1 MMGGD
6 ITMASVPGEG
16 STFTMRLP
24 AVVPET
30 KPAAAPTAPSPA
42 AADAAGTVL
51 VIDDEATVRDLMQ
64 RFLVKEGFRVALAT
78 GGEEGVR
85 LAKELRPDAITLDV
99 MMPGMDGWAVLSA
112 LKADPDLAEIP
123 VIMLTIVDDK
133 NLGYALGASD
143 YLTKPLDRE
152 RLLSVLNKY
161 RREAPVLVVDDDAA
175 LRELMRR
182 ILEGAG
188 YTVVEAENGRAAL
201 ERLRTMAP
209 GVILLDLMMPEM
221 DGFEVV
227 AEMRRHEAWRA
238 IPIVVVTAKEL
249 TAEDRQR
256 LNGYVERILQKGAY
270 TRDALLAEVHDLVA
284 ACVARRRGAR

>member
-1 MMGGD
+1 
-6 ITMASVPGEG
+6 
-16 STFTMRLP
+16 
-24 AVVPET
+24 
-30 KPAAAPTAPSPA
+30 
-42 AADAAGTVL
+42 
-51 VIDDEATVRDLMQ
+51 
-64 RFLVKEGFRVALAT
+64 
-78 GGEEGVR
+78 
-85 LAKELRPDAITLDV
+85 
-99 MMPGMDGWAVLSA
+99 MDGWAVLSA
-112 LKADPDLAEIP
+112 LKAAPDLADIP

-161 RREAPVLVVDDDAA
+161 RRDAPVLVVDDDAA
-175 LRELMRR
+175 LRELLRR

-188 YTVVEAENGRAAL
+188 YTVVEAENGRVAL

-227 AEMRRHEAWRA
+227 AEMRRHEAWRT

-270 TRDALLAEVHDLVA
+270 TRDTLLTEVRDLVA

>member
-1 MMGGD
+1 MGGD
-6 ITMASVPGEG
+6 VTVESVAGRG
-16 STFTMRLP
+16 STFTIRLP
-24 AVVPET
+24 VLVAEAAGA
-30 KPAAAPTAPSPA
+30 PAAPSPA
-42 AADAAGTVL
+42 ARETAGTVL
-51 VIDDEATVRDLMQ
+51 VIDDEPTVRDLMQ
-64 RFLVKEGFRVALAT
+64 RFLVKEGFGVALAT

-112 LKADPDLAEIP
+112 LKADPDVADIP

-133 NLGYALGASD
+133 NLGYSLGASD

-161 RREAPVLVVDDDAA
+161 RREAPILVVDDDAA
-175 LRELMRR
+175 LRELLRR

-188 YTVVEAENGRAAL
+188 YTVMEAENGRVAL
-201 ERLRTMAP
+201 ERLRSASP

-227 AEMRRHEAWRA
+227 AEVRRHEAWRA

-256 LNGYVERILQKGAY
+256 LNGYVERILEKGAY
-270 TRDALLAEVHDLVA
+270 SRDTLLAEVRDLVA
-284 ACVARRRGAR
+284 ACVARRRGGR

>member
-1 MMGGD
+1 
-6 ITMASVPGEG
+6 
-16 STFTMRLP
+16 
-24 AVVPET
+24 
-30 KPAAAPTAPSPA
+30 
-42 AADAAGTVL
+42 
-51 VIDDEATVRDLMQ
+51 
-64 RFLVKEGFRVALAT
+64 
-78 GGEEGVR
+78 
-85 LAKELRPDAITLDV
+85 

-112 LKADPDLAEIP
+112 LKADPDLADIP

-161 RREAPVLVVDDDAA
+161 RRDAPVLVVDDDAA

-182 ILEGAG
+182 VLEGAG
-188 YTVVEAENGRAAL
+188 YTVVEAENGRVAL

-221 DGFEVV
+221 DGFDVV
-227 AEMRRHEAWRA
+227 AEVRRHEAWRA
-238 IPIVVVTAKEL
+238 IPIVVVTAKDL

-256 LNGYVERILQKGAY
+256 LNGRVERMLQKGAY
-270 TRDALLAEVHDLVA
+270 TRDTLLAEVRDLVA